1 MEDKILP
8 FLHCSLDIFGLSNIP
23 GLEVGGYVDSMLN
36 SVPLAYYGAIL
47 VSFGAVILAYIW
59 TNSKLK
65 NNVEDDDKVGNQ
77 TLDNEVEVCDDNLE
91 SLANSDSFE
100 ISPLDECE
108 FVPLV
113 SHEEDQRIAAEL
125 APKTKYIPL
134 DADNPT
140 AHVNAYLDMVH
151 DDSEEYSDDD
161 EAVIKARN
169 FTTDDLSK
177 YISEKDLHILDDPR
191 ESPSRRGTVM
201 SRVKKA
207 RQRALRRTVE
217 KDMSAEDRLREQMA
231 ANQMLARVYTV
242 MRENKEMFGDTSFED
257 VKSQMDLYKA

>member
-1 MEDKILP
+1 MEDTLLP
-8 FLHCSLDIFGLSNIP
+8 FLHCSMDVFGLSDIP

-36 SVPLAYYGAIL
+36 SVPLAYYGALL

-65 NNVEDDDKVGNQ
+65 NKIDDDDVGKE
-77 TLDNEVEVCDDNLE
+77 TLDNEVEVCDENLE

-134 DADNPT
+134 DPDHPS

-151 DDSEEYSDDD
+151 DDSEESCADDD
-161 EAVIKARN
+161 VIKARN
-169 FTTDDLSK
+169 YTTEDLSK
-177 YISEKDLHILDDPR
+177 YVSEKDLHILDDPR

-207 RQRALRRTVE
+207 RQRALRRAVE

-242 MRENKEMFGDTSFED
+242 MRENKEMFGDTSFDD
-257 VKSQMDLYKA
+257 VKAQMDLYKA